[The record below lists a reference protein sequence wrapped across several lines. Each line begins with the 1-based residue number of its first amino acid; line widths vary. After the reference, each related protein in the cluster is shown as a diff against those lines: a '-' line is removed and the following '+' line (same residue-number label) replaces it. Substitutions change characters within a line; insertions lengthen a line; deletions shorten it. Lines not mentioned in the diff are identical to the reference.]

1 MRLRL
6 DMEKPKRVVIE
17 GEVLDELWEA
27 YLDSL
32 DLERKEDLTEWG
44 RGELFV
50 LRKVLSKRDKN
61 EDRNI

>member
-17 GEVLDELWEA
+17 GELLDELWEA

-32 DLERKEDLTEWG
+32 ELEREEDLTEWG
-44 RGELFV
+44 CGELFV
-50 LRKVLSKRDKN
+50 LRRFYFVYDQN
-61 EDRNI
+61 QDI

>member
-6 DMEKPKRVVIE
+6 DMKKPRRVVVKE
-17 GEVLDELWEA
+17 ELLDKLWKA

-32 DLERKEDLTEWG
+32 DLKEKKDLTEWG

-50 LRKVLSKRDKN
+50 LREVFNVK
-61 EDRNI
+61 